1 MPSRKIC
8 VVTSDVP
15 FVSGGHLTI
24 ARSLVLQLREF
35 GYQADLMLTPQN
47 RFGRQLSAYLA
58 SWLTDV
64 GLTGEGEKIDQVIS
78 FRFPSFA
85 VRHPNHICW
94 LNHRMREYYDL
105 WETFYPT
112 LRWKGRIKEH
122 TRRFLIHRIDH
133 YLLKKRVKRVY
144 AQSKT
149 IQSRLLRWGGIP
161 SQVLYPP
168 APVRKYRTSAYQ
180 NFIFAVSRLDRLKRL
195 DLLIDAFALAK
206 NRGIRCLI
214 AGEGREGDN
223 LIRKIREKGLEG
235 RVRLLGGVDDNT
247 LIDYYARCRGVF
259 FGPFNED
266 YGLVTLEA
274 FSSHKPVLT
283 CEDSGGPAE
292 LVQDGVSGFVVPPVP
307 AMIADRIDLM
317 AEDSALCQRLG
328 EKGFELTLR
337 ITWEKVIQ
345 ELTRE

>member
-1 MPSRKIC
+1 MASRRIC

-35 GYQADLMLTPQN
+35 GYYADLVLTPQN

-58 SWLTDV
+58 TWLTDV
-64 GLTGEGEKIDQVIS
+64 GLTGDEERIDQVIS
-78 FRFPSFA
+78 FRFPSYA
-85 VRHPNHICW
+85 VRHPRHICW

-105 WETFYPT
+105 WEAFYPS
-112 LRWKGRIKEH
+112 LSKKGRMKEH
-122 TRRFLIHRIDH
+122 IRRFLIHKIDN
-133 YLLKKRVKRVY
+133 YLLKKRVKRLY

-149 IQSRLLRWGGIP
+149 IQSRLLRWGGIS

-168 APVRKYRTSAYQ
+168 APMRRYRTSAYQ
-180 NFIFAVSRLDRLKRL
+180 NFIFAVSRLDRLKRM
-195 DLLIDAFALAK
+195 DLLIDAIAMTK
-206 NRGIRCLI
+206 SRGIRCLI
-214 AGEGREGDN
+214 AGEGKEADN
-223 LIRKIREKGLEG
+223 LLRKIREKGLEG
-235 RVRLLGGVDDNT
+235 RVRLLGWVDDNT

-259 FGPFNED
+259 FGPLNED

-274 FSSHKPVLT
+274 FSSRKPVLT
-283 CEDSGGPAE
+283 CQDSGGPSE
-292 LVQDGVSGFVVPPVP
+292 LVEDGVSGFVVSPVP
-307 AMIADRIDLM
+307 AMIAERIDLM
-317 AEDSALCQRLG
+317 AEDPALCQQMG
-328 EKGFELTLR
+328 EKGFELALG

>member
-1 MPSRKIC
+1 MGRIC

-35 GYQADLMLTPQN
+35 GYQADLVLTPQN

-58 SWLTDV
+58 NWLTDV
-64 GLTGEGEKIDQVIS
+64 GLTGEEERIDQVIS
-78 FRFPSFA
+78 LRFPSYA

-112 LRWKGRIKEH
+112 LGLKGRIKER
-122 TRRFLIHRIDH
+122 TRRFLIHRIDN
-133 YLLKKRVKRVY
+133 YLLKKKVKRLY
-144 AQSKT
+144 ALSKT
-149 IQSRLLRWGGIP
+149 IQSRLLRWGTIP

-168 APVRKYRTSAYQ
+168 APVRRYRTSAYQ
-180 NFIFAVSRLDRLKRL
+180 NFIFAVSRLDRLKRM
-195 DLLIDAFALAK
+195 DLLIDAFALVK
-206 NRGIRCLI
+206 NRGIGCLI
-214 AGEGREGDN
+214 AGEGREEGN
-223 LIRKIREKGLEG
+223 LLRKIKEKGLEG
-235 RVRLLGGVDDNT
+235 RVRLLGRVDDNT
-247 LIDYYARCRGVF
+247 LVDYYARCRGIF

-266 YGLVTLEA
+266 YGFVTLEA
-274 FSSHKPVLT
+274 FSSRKPVLT

-292 LVQDGVSGFVVPPVP
+292 LVQDEVSGFVVPPLP
-307 AMIADRIDLM
+307 AVIAERIDLM
-317 AEDSALCQRLG
+317 AEDPALCQRMG
-328 EKGFELTLR
+328 DKGFELTLQ
-337 ITWEKVIQ
+337 ITWDKVVQ